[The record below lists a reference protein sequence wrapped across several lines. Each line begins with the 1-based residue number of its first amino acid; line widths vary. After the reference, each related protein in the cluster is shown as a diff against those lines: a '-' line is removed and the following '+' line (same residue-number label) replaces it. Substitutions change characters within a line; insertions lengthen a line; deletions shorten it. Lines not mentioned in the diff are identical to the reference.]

1 VLDFVGI
8 FDNLEKALAF
18 DSEDIEGVV
27 RDIAVLKE
35 RFSKLMETSQNYLTL
50 IKGKTQDK
58 AVEAVLEQF
67 TDEEKRHEYYRFF
80 KELADIYDIL
90 SPDAFLRPY
99 IEDFETLARMYR
111 ILREAYDM
119 GILIDQDFSKKTA
132 ELVQKHTKSGQIR
145 ATLEVYEINENT
157 LKLIEADGRSD
168 TERVFNLLKS
178 IERLILDE
186 SAKSLYLVS
195 IGEKAED
202 IAKLYKERQR
212 STQETLEALKSLV
225 DEINA
230 ARKEQAEKN
239 MAPEVFSVY
248 WLFKN
253 EGVDN
258 PEGKAAQMD
267 KVLTHFPHWRNSEK
281 HEREVKRELYRI
293 LLQNGIK
300 DTKRIAEIANHIV
313 QVIKGGI

>member
-1 VLDFVGI
+1 
-8 FDNLEKALAF
+8 
-18 DSEDIEGVV
+18 
-27 RDIAVLKE
+27 
-35 RFSKLMETSQNYLTL
+35 
-50 IKGKTQDK
+50 
-58 AVEAVLEQF
+58 
-67 TDEEKRHEYYRFF
+67 
-80 KELADIYDIL
+80 
-90 SPDAFLRPY
+90 
-99 IEDFETLARMYR
+99 
-111 ILREAYDM
+111 
-119 GILIDQDFSKKTA
+119 
-132 ELVQKHTKSGQIR
+132 
-145 ATLEVYEINENT
+145 
-157 LKLIEADGRSD
+157 
-168 TERVFNLLKS
+168 LKS
-178 IERLILDE
+178 IERLVLDE

-195 IGEKAED
+195 IGEKAEL

-253 EGVDN
+253 EGVAN

-267 KVLTHFPHWRNSEK
+267 KVLTHFPHWRNNEK

-300 DTKRIAEIANHIV
+300 DTKRMAEVANHIV